1 MNHVELIVEPHEF
14 KWRLEDFLCDRFRRI
29 SRMHLR
35 ELVRDGYCEVNGR
48 IENIGKRL
56 KPNDFVEIDIDL
68 GREFSGLPQDIPLDI
83 VYEDADLLVV
93 NKPAGM
99 LAHPTHRDKNGTL
112 LNALNF
118 HLNSSL
124 NDVGRDEGVGDNTF
138 NDVRASAFIRP
149 GLIHRLDKDTS
160 GLMVVAKNARSHR
173 QLSSQ
178 FYRKTVEKK
187 YVALVDGNVV
197 EDLMTIDLPIGR
209 FAEEKRWGL
218 KDDGKA
224 SQTNLRVLERKA
236 TTTLV
241 ELEPVTG
248 RTNQL
253 RIHCEGIGHPIVG
266 DVSRGGREFER
277 LCLHAFRL
285 SFQQPTTR
293 ELLACETSTP
303 MEFSIN

>member
-1 MNHVELIVEPHEF
+1 MDHVEFIVKPHEF

-35 ELVRDGYCEVNGR
+35 ELVRDGHCEVNGR

-68 GREFSGLPQDIPLDI
+68 GREHSGLPQDIPLDT
-83 VYEDADLLVV
+83 VYEDADLIVV

-118 HLNSSL
+118 HLNRT
-124 NDVGRDEGVGDNTF
+124 DGARFV
-138 NDVRASAFIRP
+138 RP

-173 QLSSQ
+173 LLSSQ
-178 FYRKTVEKK
+178 FYKKTVEKK
-187 YVALVDGNVV
+187 YLALVEGTIS
-197 EDLMTIDLPIGR
+197 EDKMTIDLPIGR

-224 SQTNLRVLERKA
+224 SITNLRVLKRNDE
-236 TTTLV
+236 TTLV

-253 RIHCEGIGHPIVG
+253 RIHCQEIGHPIVG
-266 DVSRGGREFER
+266 DTSRGGREFER
-277 LCLHAFRL
+277 LCLHAYRL
-285 SFQQPTTR
+285 SIRQP
-293 ELLACETSTP
+293 STNEALTMQTDQFTFP
-303 MEFSIN
+303 GP